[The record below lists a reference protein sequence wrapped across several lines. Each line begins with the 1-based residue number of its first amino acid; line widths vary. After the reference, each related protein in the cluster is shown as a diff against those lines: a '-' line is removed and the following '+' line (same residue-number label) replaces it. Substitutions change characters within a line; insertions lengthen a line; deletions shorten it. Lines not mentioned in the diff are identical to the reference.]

1 MRCPDNAGVED
12 GGRSRLVSCH
22 APGLFIGRALLS
34 PVDTPELAAL
44 VPGFMARHPG
54 QEWTLTS
61 GTAAGED
68 LVVTLSP
75 MTAPERIATV
85 RVLAGAEVFL
95 FDFSGYSSADF
106 AYDDE
111 DRPATLQERI
121 DLAVA
126 ATLGPTRVTLD
137 FDRDVIVASTLVI
150 DPDGQG
156 SHEYSPFSWPLR
168 RLKAR
173 VRGRRISRQVIDL
186 PATGGI

>member
-1 MRCPDNAGVED
+1 M
-12 GGRSRLVSCH
+12 
-22 APGLFIGRALLS
+22 
-34 PVDTPELAAL
+34 DTPELAAL
-44 VPGFMARHPG
+44 VPGFMARHAG

-61 GTAAGED
+61 GKGAGED

-75 MTAPERIATV
+75 VTAPERIATV
-85 RVLAGAEVFL
+85 RVYTGAEVFL
-95 FDFSGYSSADF
+95 FDFSGHSSADF

-121 DLAVA
+121 DIAVA

-150 DPDGQG
+150 DPDGQ
-156 SHEYSPFSWPLR
+156 SPHEYSLSWPLR

-186 PATGGI
+186 PAAGGI

>member
-1 MRCPDNAGVED
+1 
-12 GGRSRLVSCH
+12 
-22 APGLFIGRALLS
+22 
-34 PVDTPELAAL
+34 VDTPELTAL
-44 VPGFMARHPG
+44 VPGFMAWHPE
-54 QEWTLTS
+54 QAWTLTS
-61 GTAAGED
+61 GRGAGED

-85 RVLAGAEVFL
+85 RVYAGAEVFL
-95 FDFSGYSSADF
+95 FDFSGHSSADF

-111 DRPATLQERI
+111 DRPATLQQRI
-121 DLAVA
+121 DLAIA

-150 DPDGQG
+150 DPDGL
-156 SHEYSPFSWPLR
+156 SPREYSPVSWPLR

-186 PATGGI
+186 PAAGGI